1 MRFLII
7 FLLLPFYVS
16 SQVYYEGF
24 SPYILGHKQDTTN
37 AILVDN
43 TEDGFVGYYIVKQ
56 GDTVKFHLDTA
67 NLLLLH
73 TDTSFR
79 IEFDSLYLD
88 TLVYGRGKYLLTW
101 DDVTK
106 QVFALDTLSFS
117 DSLYF
122 LFSSDNSP
130 TGWYY
135 SGDTVEIDTTDT
147 GGADSLYFWYTDTIG
162 VTDWYFPGDTI
173 LIDTSGSTIL
183 YDTLVDG
190 FGIKYFRYTP
200 SMRDTV
206 EADSLD
212 LDDWFVTDTLFSY
225 TVDSIFTYVN
235 DSLYSY
241 LYDTLYIS
249 LSDTMFSY
257 FYDTLYNTLYDSLFV
272 NISDS
277 LFVYFYDSVYNTLYD
292 SLYIYLYD
300 SLYINLYD
308 SLFISVTDS
317 IYSYFYDSLY
327 VTLYD
332 SLYIHLYDSLFISVT
347 DSIYSYFY
355 DSLFI
360 SLTDSLIIY
369 INDSLGGIDSTYVE
383 FTDYHSPDGWYGTGD
398 SLRIDTTDMIGDTSL
413 WEITVGD
420 TIDTKGFNIR
430 LDSSFAMVYNND
442 YFGYDPEKTKTKTIY
457 NQIKWGDTVMYHVMQ
472 ATPGSFIH
480 NLFTGE
486 PTSTNGGLNMGWY
499 PGITDTMIEVL
510 LYSTDN
516 FVVSAIYVTPQRI
529 RLLTDDTIVLEA
541 DRGVYLRL
549 KRLSNPN
556 APFVIDTLPQ
566 SSKQFLM
573 SWDSASGQVYVIDTT
588 GWKGGSEDSLYFLKS
603 DSWFD
608 NGWYRNDTIQVDTGY
623 WTLNGNHLYPNNT
636 TDSVI
641 IGGTSPGEILEVT
654 GNIRL
659 SDGNNRKIYVEKSTV
674 LGADGYNLE
683 IYAGNSNDPG
693 EAGTGKGGDVII
705 HGGTGDGGGSPA
717 GGNVFIYPINQD
729 QDGSLFLNL
738 DTDTLSSDTRIYL
751 GGVYTK
757 DNTTDSVLVLSRD
770 HTLSWLSKD
779 SLMTNAGDSC
789 LWEIIGGDTIDT
801 KGYNIKLDSGFQM
814 RYKGNFFGYGDPY
827 GNGWNILGMV
837 LGDGAITID
846 TNQKAIGIGY
856 GSASVSVNSNGIGIS
871 SGNGYLFNMN
881 DANEY
886 AYIYTPGGLGIML
899 NDTIDAIEITT
910 DSIKFITPETG
921 SGDYF
926 LVWNSTDS
934 LLYAMDT
941 TGYKGGGGGIGGA
954 DSIYFKRSDQFSPDG
969 WYGLADTVLLDTTD
983 LYFGANSWVDD
994 IAFDYPDITMGISQ
1008 TYILDIKASYQY
1020 VINSAILETDDGT
1033 LTGVAIKIDGTNV
1046 TGLSSVTVD
1055 TGADETSASAANS
1068 VEKDSKVTLVTSV
1081 NYTGSPT
1088 VLRGKLKITRF
1099 AVADSITFVD
1109 DIAFEFRD
1117 VIAGVDTAYTLDIK
1131 GTYTYDITSAILETD
1146 NGTLDSVVVKI
1157 NSTAVTGLDDITVDT
1172 GADETSATA
1181 ANSVALTDRVYIYIG
1196 EGYTGTPTL
1205 IRGKLKLKRT

>member
-135 SGDTVEIDTTDT
+135 SGDTVAIDTTDT

-200 SMRDTV
+200 SVRDTV

-332 SLYIHLYDSLFISVT
+332 SLYIHLYDSLYIYLYDSLFISVT

-659 SDGNNRKIYVEKSTV
+659 SAGNNRKIYVEKSTV
-674 LGADGYNLE
+674 LGADGYDLE

-693 EAGTGKGGDVII
+693 ESGTGKGGDVII

-770 HTLSWLSKD
+770 HTLSWISKD
-779 SLMTNAGDSC
+779 SIMTNAGDSC
-789 LWEIIGGDTIDT
+789 LWEITAGDTIDT
-801 KGYNIKLDSGFQM
+801 KGFNIKLDSGFVM
-814 RYKGNFFGYGDPY
+814 NYGINHIGYADWGGTGIPQLGFIKQDGDTLSGSFY
-827 GNGWNILGMV
+827 NNDAGTWVLSNGTRIADTNSY
-837 LGDGAITID
+837 ITIKH
-846 TNQKAIGIGY
+846 NSVLIGSDDINT
-856 GSASVSVNSNGIGIS
+856 VSS
-871 SGNGYLFNMN
+871 
-881 DANEY
+881 
-886 AYIYTPGGLGIML
+886 
-899 NDTIDAIEITT
+899 IEVQPDNIR
-910 DSIKFITPETG
+910 I
-921 SGDYF
+921 
-926 LVWNSTDS
+926 WTDS
-934 LLYAMDT
+934 LCIDSLPRGAKKYIITWDSATHRVFAMDT
-941 TGYKGGGGGIGGA
+941 ADLGGGGGIGGA